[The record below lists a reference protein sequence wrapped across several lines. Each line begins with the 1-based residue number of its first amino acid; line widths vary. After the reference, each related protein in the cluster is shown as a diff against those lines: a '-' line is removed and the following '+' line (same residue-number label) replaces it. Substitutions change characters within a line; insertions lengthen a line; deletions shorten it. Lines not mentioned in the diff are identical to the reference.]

1 MLFLLCSRDAA
12 SVSIVLII
20 LKMFF
25 FVCTT
30 TAGVSM
36 SVAPEEIRDVTS
48 LTTVHDR
55 RAEDG
60 SNQRSTDSRNG
71 ISLGVI
77 LFRSMS

>member
-1 MLFLLCSRDAA
+1 
-12 SVSIVLII
+12 
-20 LKMFF
+20 
-25 FVCTT
+25 
-30 TAGVSM
+30 M

-60 SNQRSTDSRNG
+60 SSQRSTDSRNG

-77 LFRSMS
+77 LVRSMSCRCWLQFAISKTSIST